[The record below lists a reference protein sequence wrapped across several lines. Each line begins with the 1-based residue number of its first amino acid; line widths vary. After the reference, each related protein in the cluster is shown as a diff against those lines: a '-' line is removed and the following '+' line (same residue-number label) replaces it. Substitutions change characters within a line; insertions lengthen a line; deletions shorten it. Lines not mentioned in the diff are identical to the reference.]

1 MQDGLNSKYE
11 ALKDY
16 FNALPGA
23 AIAFSGGVDSTFLLY
38 AAHEALGRKVLAVTA
53 DNGAIPESELAM
65 AKDFCHRHGIEH
77 VIVATRVLDLSEI
90 ARNPRNRCYLCKKYI
105 FGKFIKEAGARGY
118 NILCEGSNT
127 DDQGVYR
134 PGLLALE
141 ELKVLSPLKELDFSK
156 EEIREMSRR
165 LLLDTYDKPSY
176 PCLFTR
182 FPYGEEINDEKL
194 SRVAKAEEKLKEM
207 GFRNFRV
214 RSHGDLARIE
224 LQPAEFEEFMKQDTR
239 TAVYDYL
246 IQTGFDYVSLD
257 IMGFRSG
264 SMDEAM
270 FRKTDE

>member
-1 MQDGLNSKYE
+1 MPDGLNSKYE

-90 ARNPRNRCYLCKKYI
+90 AGNPRNRCYLCKKYI

-182 FPYGEEINDEKL
+182 FPYG
-194 SRVAKAEEKLKEM
+194 
-207 GFRNFRV
+207 
-214 RSHGDLARIE
+214 
-224 LQPAEFEEFMKQDTR
+224 
-239 TAVYDYL
+239 
-246 IQTGFDYVSLD
+246 
-257 IMGFRSG
+257 
-264 SMDEAM
+264 
-270 FRKTDE
+270 